1 MRTRPAF
8 VYNSLCT
15 QTAGLQK
22 KGLQRAQIICLPFFV
37 IITLK
42 RLCMPAKKLFENLWC
57 ITDKVLDT
65 HAGFGKKAKV
75 VLRKVFSRRKK
86 HIPATAANSLELF

>member
-22 KGLQRAQIICLPFFV
+22 KKGLQRAQIICLPFFV

-42 RLCMPAKKLFENLWC
+42 CRLCMPAKKLFENLC

-65 HAGFGKKAKV
+65 HAGFRKKAKV

-86 HIPATAANSLELF
+86 ETYTGNGS

>member
-1 MRTRPAF
+1 MHTD
-8 VYNSLCT
+8 SWIT
-15 QTAGLQK
+15 EK

-42 RLCMPAKKLFENLWC
+42 CPCPCMPAKKLFENLC

-65 HAGFGKKAKV
+65 HAGFRKKAKV

-86 HIPATAANSLELF
+86 ETYTGNGS